1 MNVESN
7 ELVNTETW
15 SSRKRRFSYWFI
27 IIIIIAGTQW
37 HRTLSETK
45 NKDSSL

>member
-1 MNVESN
+1 MNLST
-7 ELVNTETW
+7 LKHDPGVNVA
-15 SSRKRRFSYWFI
+15 FLIDFI